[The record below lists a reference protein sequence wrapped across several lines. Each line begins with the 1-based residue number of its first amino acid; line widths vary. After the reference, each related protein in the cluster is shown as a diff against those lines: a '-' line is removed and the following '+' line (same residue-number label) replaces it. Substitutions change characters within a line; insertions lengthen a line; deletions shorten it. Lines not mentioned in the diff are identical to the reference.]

1 MTYVSD
7 DVIIKIKVSNM
18 SRQSMEEVPETF
30 ELSPEQQDTAA
41 LLKELLGQ
49 TMADRY
55 IDVCR
60 LSAGAFELRI
70 SAPVAAHAM
79 REFESALRRILE
91 VPMEAKVKQTAQE
104 EERLTT
110 AKKSLKELGF
120 NNDAIAEAAKKLQSP
135 KHKDQIHKIV

>member
-1 MTYVSD
+1 M
-7 DVIIKIKVSNM
+7 K
-18 SRQSMEEVPETF
+18 EVPETF

-79 REFESALRRILE
+79 REFNLR
-91 VPMEAKVKQTAQE
+91 
-104 EERLTT
+104 
-110 AKKSLKELGF
+110 
-120 NNDAIAEAAKKLQSP
+120 
-135 KHKDQIHKIV
+135 